1 MIRNENRATDHQ
13 TRGPHGTELDLRPL
27 SPAIG
32 VEIRGVDLA
41 SGLDGATFAAIQHA
55 WEENCVALF
64 RGQRLEQDAQV
75 AFAQRFGPLA
85 EIHNATRSKELHPA
99 ILLIS
104 NIRENGEL
112 IGELPDGEMYFHS
125 DQCYVERPAMAT
137 MLYAIEIPSFGGN
150 TCFANAFR
158 AYETLPAD
166 LKTRL
171 EGRLAVQAYDYDGS
185 RGGSPRLRGERL
197 TPDVRQF
204 AHPIF
209 RTHPRTGR
217 KALYVNRMQ
226 TQHIVGM
233 DLDESDALL
242 EMLFDHLEQPEFVY
256 EHVWTPGDLILWD
269 NRSCAH
275 ARTDFAPTERRLL
288 RRVTVLGEK
297 PY

>member
-1 MIRNENRATDHQ
+1 MIRNESPASDDR
-13 TRGPHGTELDLRPL
+13 TRSSRGAELDIRPL
-27 SPAIG
+27 SSAIG
-32 VEIRGVDLA
+32 VDIRGVDL
-41 SGLDGATFAAIQHA
+41 SCELDDRTFGAIRQA

-64 RGQRLEQDAQV
+64 RGQQLDGDEQV
-75 AFAQRFGPLA
+75 RFAARFGPLA
-85 EIHNATRSKELHPA
+85 EIHNATRAKELHPA

-112 IGELPDGEMYFHS
+112 IGELPDGEMLFHS

-137 MLYAIEIPSFGGN
+137 MLYAIEIPAFGGN

-158 AYETLPAD
+158 AYETLPAE

-197 TPDVRQF
+197 TPDVRQY

-209 RTHPRTGR
+209 RTHPPTGR

-226 TQHIVGM
+226 TQHIDGM
-233 DLDESDALL
+233 DLDESDAIL
-242 EMLFDHLEQPEFVY
+242 EMLFAHLERPEFVY
-256 EHVWTPGDLILWD
+256 EHVWTPGDVILWD

>member
-1 MIRNENRATDHQ
+1 MICPSFR
-13 TRGPHGTELDLRPL
+13 RGSCHDRSSGGHSFPL
-27 SPAIG
+27 SAAIG
-32 VEIRGVDLA
+32 VEIRGVDLSSRLDDAAFA
-41 SGLDGATFAAIQHA
+41 SIQRA

-64 RGQRLEQDAQV
+64 RGQGLEPEAHV

-85 EIHNATRSKELHPA
+85 ELKNATRNKDLHPA
-99 ILLIS
+99 ILLVS

-112 IGELPDGEMYFHS
+112 IGELPDGEMFFHS

-137 MLYAIEIPSFGGN
+137 MLYAIEIPSRGGN

-158 AYETLPAD
+158 AYETLPAE

-171 EGRLAVQAYDYDGS
+171 AGRFAVQAYDYDGS
-185 RGGSPRLRGERL
+185 RGSSPRLRGEAL
-197 TPDVRQF
+197 TAEVRQY

-209 RTHPRTGR
+209 RTHPPTGR

-233 DLDESDALL
+233 DPDESAAVLELL
-242 EMLFDHLEQPEFVY
+242 FEHLERPEFVY
-256 EHVWTPGDLILWD
+256 EHAWTPGDLILWD

-288 RRVTVLGEK
+288 RRVTVMGEK

>member
-1 MIRNENRATDHQ
+1 MIGNEEQAGPGRR
-13 TRGPHGTELDLRPL
+13 TRTAELDVRPL
-27 SPAIG
+27 SAAIG

-41 SGLDGATFAAIQHA
+41 SPLDDATFAAIREA
-55 WEENCVALF
+55 WEDNCVALF
-64 RGQRLEQDAQV
+64 RGQRLDQDAQIR
-75 AFAQRFGPLA
+75 FAEHFGPLA
-85 EIHNATRSKELHPA
+85 QIHNATRATDLHPA

-104 NIRENGEL
+104 NIRENGVL
-112 IGELPDGEMYFHS
+112 IGELPDGEMLFHS

-137 MLYAIEIPSFGGN
+137 MLYAIEIPAHGGN
-150 TCFANAFR
+150 TCFGNAFR
-158 AYETLPAD
+158 AYETLPDD

-185 RGGSPRLRGERL
+185 KGGSPRLRGEPL
-197 TPDVRQF
+197 KPDVRQY

-209 RTHPRTGR
+209 RTHPPTGR
-217 KALYVNRMQ
+217 RALYVNRMQ

-233 DLDESDALL
+233 DPEESNAVL
-242 EMLFDHLEQPEFVY
+242 EMLFDHMERPDFVY
-256 EHVWTPGDLILWD
+256 EHVWTPGDLIVWD
-269 NRSCAH
+269 NRSCVH